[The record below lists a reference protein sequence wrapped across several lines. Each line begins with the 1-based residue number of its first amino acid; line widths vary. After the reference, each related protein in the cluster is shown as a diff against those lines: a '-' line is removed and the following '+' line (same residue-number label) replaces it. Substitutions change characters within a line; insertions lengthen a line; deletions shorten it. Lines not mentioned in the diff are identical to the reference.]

1 MEMAKVHRSF
11 GVVPIHWFVERAVP
25 VKITQALEGIE
36 QIIANGLTNSCKF
49 CADETNGFI
58 RIEVRMPEP
67 NVSRLLVEV
76 HQGVC
81 CGYVSGSHV
90 VGSC

>member
-11 GVVPIHWFVERAVP
+11 GVVPIHWFVERSVP
-25 VKITQALEGIE
+25 VRITQALEGIE

-58 RIEVRMPEP
+58 RIEVTMPEP
-67 NVSRLLVEV
+67 NVRSFSFCFILMMSIR
-76 HQGVC
+76 QC
-81 CGYVSGSHV
+81 CLFH
-90 VGSC
+90 SC